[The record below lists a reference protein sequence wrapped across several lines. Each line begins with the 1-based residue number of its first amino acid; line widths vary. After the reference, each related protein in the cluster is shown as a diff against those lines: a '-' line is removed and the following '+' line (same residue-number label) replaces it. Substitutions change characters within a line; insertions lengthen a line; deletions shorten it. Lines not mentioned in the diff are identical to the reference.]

1 MTADDSK
8 SKYLNNLLISYLKRN
23 QPYNLD
29 VGFTLLEVLTAVLLI
44 GVLSAIIAPSWLGF
58 TNRQRLGQVNDGIL
72 SALRTAQTEAKKT
85 KTSYSAEFKIENN
98 IPQFLVYPTKNRPIS
113 GWQNLGRNIEIKP
126 KQILLYTNIESE
138 NKAFAD
144 KKVRDTQAGSG
155 RITFDYL
162 GALGK
167 INGSDPVTPLII
179 MVSPPKSGTNQA
191 SSMRRCVIV
200 ESLIGGMRIEK
211 DTQCK

>member
-1 MTADDSK
+1 MTADDGK
-8 SKYLNNLLISYLKRN
+8 SNNVGNLLISYLEKNHRH
-23 QPYNLD
+23 NLD

-44 GVLSAIIAPSWLGF
+44 GILSAIIAPSWLGF

-98 IPQFLVYPTKNRPIS
+98 IPLFLVYPTNNRPIS
-113 GWQNLGRNIEIKP
+113 GWQNLGRNVEIKP

-155 RITFDYL
+155 KITFDYL
-162 GALGK
+162 GALS
-167 INGSDPVTPLII
+167 NNPVTPLII
-179 MVSPPKSGTNQA
+179 VVSPPKSGTNQA
-191 SSMRRCVIV
+191 STMRRCVII
-200 ESLIGGMRIEK
+200 ENLIGGMRIEK
-211 DTQCK
+211 DDQCK